1 MGQIIK
7 LNIRFD
13 REKHYLSVDVALV
26 TSHLLVFI
34 DFPLST
40 TTGREHKL
48 PTCPKLWLYCG
59 ILSLIHIYL
68 CAFAIQLEQHYIK
81 SEVYLTSFQG
91 KYLFY
96 HISFISNSP
105 LFWKR
110 VLFIFS
116 FYYSF
121 SVFRYQSIKFQLL
134 AFLVFSVVI
143 TKESFLGQVLKFIY
157 FFHIFSVVTHFL
169 CMVFITICLSSF
181 N

>member
-13 REKHYLSVDVALV
+13 REKHYLSVDATLV
-26 TSHLLVFI
+26 TSHLLAFI

-48 PTCPKLWLYCG
+48 PTCPLYCG

-68 CAFAIQLEQHYIK
+68 YAFAIQLEQHYIK

-96 HISFISNSP
+96 HIWFISNSP
-105 LFWKR
+105 LFWER

-116 FYYSF
+116 FYDSF
-121 SVFRYQSIKFQLL
+121 SVFCYQSIKFQLL

-143 TKESFLGQVLKFIY
+143 TKEYFLGQVLKFN
-157 FFHIFSVVTHFL
+157 FFFGIFSVVTHFL
-169 CMVFITICLSSF
+169 CMVLLTIYLSSF

>member
-26 TSHLLVFI
+26 TSHLLVFV

-68 CAFAIQLEQHYIK
+68 CAFAIQPEQHYIK

-105 LFWKR
+105 LFWK
-110 VLFIFS
+110 
-116 FYYSF
+116 
-121 SVFRYQSIKFQLL
+121 SV
-134 AFLVFSVVI
+134 
-143 TKESFLGQVLKFIY
+143 IY
-157 FFHIFSVVTHFL
+157 FFFLRLIFSVSLPIDKIPITCMFGIFSCHNKRIFSWTGSEIYLFFSHIFCSNTFPLHGIYNNMSFL
-169 CMVFITICLSSF
+169 F
-181 N
+181 